1 MPGSPLISVI
11 VPVYE
16 VEQYLPECLD
26 SVLGQDGPDLE
37 VIAVDDASPDGSGR
51 LLDERAAADPRLKVV
66 HLEANAGPGNARN
79 TGLALAAGEYV
90 WFIDGDDALAPG
102 ALTAIGARLAPAA
115 EGSGS
120 AGTGSAGRLPP
131 DVLLIGWESS
141 YPDGQTEPSPG
152 AAVLARVPADGTT
165 LEQQP
170 RLIELTM
177 TSWSKLLRREFLA
190 KLGVSFAAG
199 IHEDVL
205 VTCAAL
211 LTAESIGAVDQVCYR
226 YRRDRSGSFM
236 ATTSAAHLAIFA
248 SYERVMSLVA
258 AQRAAGV
265 TVSDAVRT
273 AIFERAIWHYSTVL
287 DAASTASGGLVPRAE
302 RRAYFARMHDDYLAW
317 HPAGY
322 QPPPGARGLKFRL
335 IERGSYTLYAMAG
348 PVNRARLAVAR
359 FARRGAGRA

>member
-1 MPGSPLISVI
+1 VPGSPLISVI
-11 VPVYE
+11 IPVYA

-37 VIAVDDASPDGSGR
+37 VIAVDDASPDGSAQ
-51 LLDERAAADPRLKVV
+51 LLDGRAAADPRLKVV

-79 TGLALAAGEYV
+79 TGLSLAAGEYI

-102 ALTAIGARLAPAA
+102 ALAAIGARLTAA
-115 EGSGS
+115 GG
-120 AGTGSAGRLPP
+120 AVPP

-141 YPDGQTEPSPG
+141 YPDGTAEPNPG
-152 AAVLARVPADGTT
+152 AAVLAQVPAAGTT

-177 TSWSKLLRREFLA
+177 TAWSKLLRREFLG

-199 IHEDVL
+199 IHEDIL

-211 LTAESIGAVDQVCYR
+211 LTATSIGAVDQVCYR

-265 TVSDAVRT
+265 PVSDAVRT
-273 AIFERAIWHYSTVL
+273 AVFERAIWHYSTVL
-287 DAASTASGGLVPRAE
+287 DAASSASGGLVPRAE
-302 RRAYFARMHDDYLAW
+302 RRAYFARMHEDYLAW

-335 IERGSYTLYAMAG
+335 IKRGSYTLYAMAG
-348 PVNRARLAVAR
+348 PVNRLRLSVAHI
-359 FARRGAGRA
+359 AGRGTGRA